1 VSLSMRLADRFF
13 LYVSVLIFL
22 LIAIGIALSF
32 VV

>member
-1 VSLSMRLADRFF
+1 MRLADRFF